1 MKPLLVA
8 AVLVLSPGLALA
20 QNLSGFWTISS
31 TSGGAPITV
40 QCNFLQRGG
49 TLDGSCSQADGPS
62 GTLIKGSVN
71 GDHASWSN
79 DFTVAGQQAHAEFKA
94 DITAEGSMKGDLT
107 LSGQT
112 SPFTA
117 LKG

>member
-40 QCNFLQRGG
+40 QCNFLQKGEALYG
-49 TLDGSCSQADGPS
+49 NCSQADGPS
-62 GTLIKGSVN
+62 GTLIKGTVN

-79 DFTVAGQQAHAEFKA
+79 AFAVGGQQAQAEFKA

-112 SPFTA
+112 APFTA